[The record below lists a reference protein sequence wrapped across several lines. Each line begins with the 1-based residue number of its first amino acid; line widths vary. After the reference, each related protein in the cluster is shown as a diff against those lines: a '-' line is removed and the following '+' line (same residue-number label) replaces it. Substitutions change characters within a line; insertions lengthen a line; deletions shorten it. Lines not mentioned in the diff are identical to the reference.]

1 MKKVRPWCGQPSD
14 RGWLRNRTEHCSDC
28 SRFVQAVSD
37 SIHSPTR
44 RNSPVSS
51 RRRRRYKLSNKLELK
66 MFYQTQTAR
75 RPPKGPKSVV
85 FLSELCTPIT
95 SGSNGMVLSAAAW
108 RYLQRA
114 RYNALSM
121 GISAKNPV
129 LCPRW
134 SWLST
139 LTFKLFPARDQT
151 RRPSEFGVNPFSGS
165 RNISYTNKKV
175 TDSAKNRTLRK
186 IRSSLRAVMSSYNAQ
201 SHTHLLQHGKQE
213 AV

>member
-85 FLSELCTPIT
+85 FCPSCALPSPQAATGWSCLLLLDVICSERVTMHCQWGYPPKTPFYVR
-95 SGSNGMVLSAAAW
+95 GDLD
-108 RYLQRA
+108 
-114 RYNALSM
+114 
-121 GISAKNPV
+121 
-129 LCPRW
+129 
-134 SWLST
+134 
-139 LTFKLFPARDQT
+139 F
-151 RRPSEFGVNPFSGS
+151 
-165 RNISYTNKKV
+165 
-175 TDSAKNRTLRK
+175 
-186 IRSSLRAVMSSYNAQ
+186 
-201 SHTHLLQHGKQE
+201 
-213 AV
+213 